1 MVSACK
7 CVSVCIRVWEIMDKS
22 EELKERKREEE
33 REHILEEDRERE
45 KKK

>member
-1 MVSACK
+1 
-7 CVSVCIRVWEIMDKS
+7 MDNS

-45 KKK
+45 DKK